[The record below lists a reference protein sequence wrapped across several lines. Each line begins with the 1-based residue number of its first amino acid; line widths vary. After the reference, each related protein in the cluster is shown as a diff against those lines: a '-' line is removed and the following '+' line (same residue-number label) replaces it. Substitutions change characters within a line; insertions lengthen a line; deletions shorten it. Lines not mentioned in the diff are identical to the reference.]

1 MKSTLAKT
9 GPLADMEACTRWGYL
24 ERTQAARL
32 PGYEPPKAI
41 HLVPAG
47 KLCFVFIAVIK
58 YAMSARACSLE
69 RYFRFSTLRSLNN
82 IIKIYPTIVQLFN
95 NCTGHHEKSCD
106 LWKVRRG
113 NDTFSLSLSVK
124 LPALNYP
131 MLKNKEVHPVRL
143 CHIPLSSLLVMARQF
158 LGFRDWKLPLM

>member
-1 MKSTLAKT
+1 MLLIGVSGIFLVSSQKRPCNLVYLKLFRIPSKPDKRGFRVLPMNWVHQILPMKSTLAKT

-47 KLCFVFIAVIK
+47 KLCSVFIAVIK
-58 YAMSARACSLE
+58 YAMSAKACSLE

-82 IIKIYPTIVQLFN
+82 IIKI
-95 NCTGHHEKSCD
+95 
-106 LWKVRRG
+106 
-113 NDTFSLSLSVK
+113 
-124 LPALNYP
+124 
-131 MLKNKEVHPVRL
+131 
-143 CHIPLSSLLVMARQF
+143 
-158 LGFRDWKLPLM
+158 